1 MRWFVP
7 LVFVVVLILGC
18 SGAAPTALPASTVDV
33 SATVEAAVEATR
45 AVDRSVS
52 ATSEARAAVPSATP
66 VPTATPVVMTL
77 LVPTPEAFVV
87 APGDVEESVGRLYDC
102 LQGDQELRSSML
114 PGMKSNLSESG
125 WSREEIDFLFEDRE
139 TFLDL
144 FLSTAEESPDFA
156 VMAAAWGKV
165 LDEFCGESP
174 LGSVRTPEPLVV
186 AQVDLE
192 ETLGEFYDCMQENEA
207 LRSMY
212 FLGFR
217 SDLSDAGFSQNFIDT
232 MEGAFLEDRD
242 LFLEFVLPVFKG
254 DPTYAKA
261 LSDSN
266 IRDFTNDLCGDEPSA
281 SVRQFAVSHPEAE
294 DLLGELFDCWSSLE
308 GEAREAILSAAF
320 EPGDVEIVESL
331 FSDRESFLEL
341 TLLGVSLNPE
351 AGDQLVELDEI
362 LDGGCRQLSP

>member
-7 LVFVVVLILGC
+7 LIFVVVLILGC
-18 SGAAPTALPASTVDV
+18 SGAASTPAPNTSVDV

-45 AVDRSVS
+45 AVDRNVL
-52 ATSEARAAVPSATP
+52 ATSEARAAVPAATP

-139 TFLDL
+139 TFLDF
-144 FLSTAEESPDFA
+144 FLSVAEENPDYA
-156 VMAAAWGKV
+156 VMLSALGEVMDEICDDELPGSASTLERRVAA
-165 LDEFCGESP
+165 P
-174 LGSVRTPEPLVV
+174 
-186 AQVDLE
+186 VDLE

-207 LRSMY
+207 LRSVY

-217 SDLSDAGFSQNFIDT
+217 SDLSDAGFSQNFIDA
-232 MEGAFLEDRD
+232 MEGAFFEDRD

-254 DPTYAKA
+254 DPAYAKA

-294 DLLGELFDCWSSLE
+294 GLLGKLFDCWSSLE

-341 TLLGVSLNPE
+341 TLLGFSLDPE
-351 AGDQLVELDEI
+351 VGDQLAKLDEI
-362 LDGGCRQLSP
+362 LDGVCRQLSL